1 MWYYRIADLVI
12 AIDAVAGMPRMSNFE
27 PFACQPAQPDISYRV
42 HTYAP
47 ADSPVPDE
55 QALELVSAD
64 MVNRTYLADGPH
76 VQARGHAGRGRAL
89 HVVCADAGTVVAG
102 RCLHPARLA
111 GLSRLW
117 QCAFHGK
124 DDSALRRVDAAL
136 RPHRV
141 RGARHR
147 LHRSFADRQV
157 HAGVAVGKAPGRA
170 HPQRRPRRPC
180 APRRTASSPTAPPGR
195 GRATC
200 ISTGA
205 CRCGPLSCWSR
216 PRKTGIRTL
225 SHAEG
230 LGLFVQQ
237 SSLPLWEPELFEAG
251 MRTLEKIITGVP
263 MGMLSC
269 LPDAGAVECVAKWI
283 G

>member
-64 MVNRTYLADGPH
+64 MVNRTYLADGRMYKRVAMREGDARCMWFVQTLGQWSQADVYIPH
-76 VQARGHAGRGRAL
+76 DWLDYHGFGNVLSMEKTILPFGGLMLHCALIEYEGRGIVFTAPSQTGKSTQ
-89 HVVCADAGTVVAG
+89 A
-102 RCLHPARLA
+102 
-111 GLSRLW
+111 SLW
-117 QCAFHGK
+117 EKH
-124 DDSALRRVDAAL
+124 
-136 RPHRV
+136 
-141 RGARHR
+141 RGART
-147 LHRSFADRQV
+147 LNGDR
-157 HAGVAVGKAPGRA
+157 AVL
-170 HPQRRPRRPC
+170 
-180 APRRTASSPTAPPGR
+180 
-195 GRATC
+195 RATEDG
-200 ISTGA
+200 IFAYGSPGA
-205 CRCGPLSCWSR
+205 GASDRDIDRRVPLR
-216 PRKTGIRTL
+216 AVIMLEQAKENRIRTL

>member
-64 MVNRTYLADGPH
+64 MVNRTYLADGRMYKRVAMREGDARCMWFVQTLGQWSQADVYIPH
-76 VQARGHAGRGRAL
+76 DWLDYHGFGNVLSMEKTILPFGGLMLHCALIEYEGRGIVFTAPSQTGKSTQ
-89 HVVCADAGTVVAG
+89 A
-102 RCLHPARLA
+102 
-111 GLSRLW
+111 SLW
-117 QCAFHGK
+117 EKH
-124 DDSALRRVDAAL
+124 
-136 RPHRV
+136 
-141 RGARHR
+141 RGART
-147 LHRSFADRQV
+147 LNGDR
-157 HAGVAVGKAPGRA
+157 AVL
-170 HPQRRPRRPC
+170 
-180 APRRTASSPTAPPGR
+180 
-195 GRATC
+195 RATEDG
-200 ISTGA
+200 IFAYGSPWAGSSDLYID
-205 CRCGPLSCWSR
+205 RRVPLR
-216 PRKTGIRTL
+216 AVIMLEQAKENRIRTL

-251 MRTLEKIITGVP
+251 MQTLEKIITGVP

>member
-64 MVNRTYLADGPH
+64 MVNRTYLADGRMYKRVAMREGDARCMWFVQTLGQWSQADVYIPH
-76 VQARGHAGRGRAL
+76 DWLDYHGFGNVLSMEKTILPFGGLMLHCALIEYEGRGIVFTAPSQTGKSTQ
-89 HVVCADAGTVVAG
+89 A
-102 RCLHPARLA
+102 
-111 GLSRLW
+111 SLW
-117 QCAFHGK
+117 EKH
-124 DDSALRRVDAAL
+124 
-136 RPHRV
+136 
-141 RGARHR
+141 RGART
-147 LHRSFADRQV
+147 LNGDR
-157 HAGVAVGKAPGRA
+157 AVL
-170 HPQRRPRRPC
+170 
-180 APRRTASSPTAPPGR
+180 
-195 GRATC
+195 RATEDG
-200 ISTGA
+200 IFAYGSPWAGSSDLYID
-205 CRCGPLSCWSR
+205 RRVPLR
-216 PRKTGIRTL
+216 AVIMLEQAKENRIRTL

>member
-64 MVNRTYLADGPH
+64 MVNRTYLADGRMYKRVAMREGDARCMWFVQTLGQWSQADVYIPH
-76 VQARGHAGRGRAL
+76 DWLDYHGFGNVLSMEKTILPFGGLMLHCALIEYEGRGIVFTAPSQTGKSTQ
-89 HVVCADAGTVVAG
+89 A
-102 RCLHPARLA
+102 
-111 GLSRLW
+111 SLW
-117 QCAFHGK
+117 EKH
-124 DDSALRRVDAAL
+124 
-136 RPHRV
+136 
-141 RGARHR
+141 RGART
-147 LHRSFADRQV
+147 LNGDR
-157 HAGVAVGKAPGRA
+157 AVL
-170 HPQRRPRRPC
+170 
-180 APRRTASSPTAPPGR
+180 
-195 GRATC
+195 RATEDGTFAYGSPWAGSSDLY
-200 ISTGA
+200 ID
-205 CRCGPLSCWSR
+205 RRVPLR
-216 PRKTGIRTL
+216 AVIMLEQAKENRIRTL

>member
-64 MVNRTYLADGPH
+64 NRTYLADGRMYKRVAMREGDARCMWFVQTLGQWSQADVYIPH
-76 VQARGHAGRGRAL
+76 DWLDYHGFGNVLSMEKTILPFGGLMLHCALIEYEGRGIVFTAPSQTGKSTQ
-89 HVVCADAGTVVAG
+89 A
-102 RCLHPARLA
+102 
-111 GLSRLW
+111 SLW
-117 QCAFHGK
+117 EKH
-124 DDSALRRVDAAL
+124 
-136 RPHRV
+136 
-141 RGARHR
+141 RGART
-147 LHRSFADRQV
+147 LNGDR
-157 HAGVAVGKAPGRA
+157 AVL
-170 HPQRRPRRPC
+170 
-180 APRRTASSPTAPPGR
+180 
-195 GRATC
+195 RATEDG
-200 ISTGA
+200 IYGSPWAGSSDLYID
-205 CRCGPLSCWSR
+205 RRVPLR
-216 PRKTGIRTL
+216 AVIMLEQAKENRIRTL

>member
-64 MVNRTYLADGPH
+64 MVNRTYLADGRMYKRVAMREGDARCMWFVQTLGQWSQADVYIPH
-76 VQARGHAGRGRAL
+76 DWLDYHGFGNVLSMEKTILPFGGLMLHCALIEYEGRGIVFSAPSQTGKSTQ
-89 HVVCADAGTVVAG
+89 A
-102 RCLHPARLA
+102 
-111 GLSRLW
+111 SLW
-117 QCAFHGK
+117 EKH
-124 DDSALRRVDAAL
+124 
-136 RPHRV
+136 
-141 RGARHR
+141 RGART
-147 LHRSFADRQV
+147 LNGDR
-157 HAGVAVGKAPGRA
+157 AVL
-170 HPQRRPRRPC
+170 
-180 APRRTASSPTAPPGR
+180 
-195 GRATC
+195 RATEDG
-200 ISTGA
+200 IFAYGSPWAGSSDLYID
-205 CRCGPLSCWSR
+205 RRVPLR
-216 PRKTGIRTL
+216 AVIMLEQAKENRIRTL

>member
-55 QALELVSAD
+55 QTLELVSAD
-64 MVNRTYLADGPH
+64 MVNRTYLADGRMYKRVAMREGDARCMWFVQTLGQWSQADVYIPH
-76 VQARGHAGRGRAL
+76 DWLDYHGFGNVLSMEKTILPFGGLMLHCALIEYEGRGIVFTAPSQTGKSTQ
-89 HVVCADAGTVVAG
+89 A
-102 RCLHPARLA
+102 
-111 GLSRLW
+111 SLW
-117 QCAFHGK
+117 EKH
-124 DDSALRRVDAAL
+124 
-136 RPHRV
+136 
-141 RGARHR
+141 RGART
-147 LHRSFADRQV
+147 LNGDR
-157 HAGVAVGKAPGRA
+157 AVL
-170 HPQRRPRRPC
+170 
-180 APRRTASSPTAPPGR
+180 
-195 GRATC
+195 RATEDG
-200 ISTGA
+200 IFAYGSPWAGSSDLYID
-205 CRCGPLSCWSR
+205 RRVPLR
-216 PRKTGIRTL
+216 AVIMLEQAKENRIRTL

>member
-64 MVNRTYLADGPH
+64 MVNRTYLADGRMYKRVAMREGDARCMWFVQTLGQWSQADVYIPH
-76 VQARGHAGRGRAL
+76 DWLDYHGFGNVLSMEKTILPFGGLMLHCALIEYEGRGIVFTAPSQTGKSTQ
-89 HVVCADAGTVVAG
+89 A
-102 RCLHPARLA
+102 
-111 GLSRLW
+111 SLW
-117 QCAFHGK
+117 EKH
-124 DDSALRRVDAAL
+124 
-136 RPHRV
+136 
-141 RGARHR
+141 RGART
-147 LHRSFADRQV
+147 LNGDR
-157 HAGVAVGKAPGRA
+157 AVL
-170 HPQRRPRRPC
+170 
-180 APRRTASSPTAPPGR
+180 
-195 GRATC
+195 RATEDG
-200 ISTGA
+200 IFAYGSPWAGSSDLYID
-205 CRCGPLSCWSR
+205 RRVPLR
-216 PRKTGIRTL
+216 AVIMLEQAKENHIRTL

>member
-64 MVNRTYLADGPH
+64 MVNRTYLADGRMYKRVAMREGDARCMWFVQTLGQWSQADVYIPH
-76 VQARGHAGRGRAL
+76 DWLDYHGFGNVLSMEKTILPFGGLMLHCALIEYEGRGIVFTAPSQTGKSTQ
-89 HVVCADAGTVVAG
+89 A
-102 RCLHPARLA
+102 
-111 GLSRLW
+111 SLW
-117 QCAFHGK
+117 EKH
-124 DDSALRRVDAAL
+124 
-136 RPHRV
+136 
-141 RGARHR
+141 RGART
-147 LHRSFADRQV
+147 LNGDRSV
-157 HAGVAVGKAPGRA
+157 L
-170 HPQRRPRRPC
+170 
-180 APRRTASSPTAPPGR
+180 
-195 GRATC
+195 RATEDG
-200 ISTGA
+200 IFAYGSPWAGSSDLYID
-205 CRCGPLSCWSR
+205 RRVPLR
-216 PRKTGIRTL
+216 AVIMLEQAKENRIRTL

>member
-64 MVNRTYLADGPH
+64 MVNRTYLADGRMYKRVAMREGDARCMWFVQTLGQWSQADVYIPH
-76 VQARGHAGRGRAL
+76 DWLDYHGFGNVLSMEKTILPFGGLMLHCALIEYEGRGIVFTAPSQTGKSTQASLWEKHWGARTLNGDRAVL
-89 HVVCADAGTVVAG
+89 RATEDGIFAYGSPWAGSSD
-102 RCLHPARLA
+102 LYI
-111 GLSRLW
+111 
-117 QCAFHGK
+117 
-124 DDSALRRVDAAL
+124 DRRVPL
-136 RPHRV
+136 R
-141 RGARHR
+141 
-147 LHRSFADRQV
+147 
-157 HAGVAVGKAPGRA
+157 AVIMLEQAKENR
-170 HPQRRPRRPC
+170 
-180 APRRTASSPTAPPGR
+180 
-195 GRATC
+195 
-200 ISTGA
+200 
-205 CRCGPLSCWSR
+205 
-216 PRKTGIRTL
+216 IRTL

>member
-64 MVNRTYLADGPH
+64 MVNRTYMADGRMYKRVAMREGDARCMWFVQTLGQWSQADVYIPH
-76 VQARGHAGRGRAL
+76 DWLDYHGFGNVLSMEKTILPFGGLMLHCALIEYEGRGIVFTAPSQTGKSTQ
-89 HVVCADAGTVVAG
+89 A
-102 RCLHPARLA
+102 
-111 GLSRLW
+111 SLW
-117 QCAFHGK
+117 EKH
-124 DDSALRRVDAAL
+124 
-136 RPHRV
+136 
-141 RGARHR
+141 RGART
-147 LHRSFADRQV
+147 LNGDR
-157 HAGVAVGKAPGRA
+157 AVL
-170 HPQRRPRRPC
+170 
-180 APRRTASSPTAPPGR
+180 
-195 GRATC
+195 RATEDG
-200 ISTGA
+200 IFAYGSPWAGSSDLYID
-205 CRCGPLSCWSR
+205 RRVPLR
-216 PRKTGIRTL
+216 AVIMLEQAKENRIRTL